1 MEISEI
7 NLSKITNEELL
18 DIYNR
23 TKEYIEFL
31 ENEIKTN
38 EVEKK

>member
-7 NLSKITNEELL
+7 NLNKIENEELL
-18 DIYNR
+18 NIYNR
-23 TKEYIEFL
+23 TREYIEFL